1 MSSLLWL
8 LNTVGLS
15 SIGPA
20 GIISITGMAG
30 IGCAAA
36 KMQFDSIREQ
46 EKKEKIE
53 KEFEKMNI
61 KKKKVDIDLF
71 NEEQYKTNETI
82 KKDYEQ
88 MQVDKKDKELKEYDL
103 VEKQCTA
110 NLNYKGIKVES
121 YKQLLLGHDEKSNP
135 VWGYDTNYIVAG
147 TTGSGKTRKLYPI
160 LLNYLANQQGIVYI
174 CDLKGTDFK
183 MFKGKRHVVTYIDEL
198 ENVAEA
204 VKGFEDEY
212 NRRKE
217 LFNESNC
224 IDIDDYNS
232 KHDDKLR
239 GFMLLIDEY
248 ADISDCYQDKNKRPV
263 GVYKDI
269 IQLAR
274 KCRAFG
280 GRIVLGTQRPSVDVV
295 CGTLKNNCTIL
306 GMRCINSLNSK
317 IMVDTEGC
325 ERLSKTESLTVI
337 DGMLTKLFAY
347 KVTDPILRDYI
358 SKLK

>member
-1 MSSLLWL
+1 MSSLIWL

-15 SIGPA
+15 SISSA
-20 GIISITGMAG
+20 GIISIAGMCG
-30 IGCAAA
+30 LGVAAF
-36 KMQFDSIREQ
+36 KMHFDSIVEH
-46 EKKEKIE
+46 EKKDKIE
-53 KEFEKMNI
+53 KNYEKMMLS
-61 KKKKVDIDLF
+61 KKKIDTDLY
-71 NEEQYKTNETI
+71 NEEQYMVNETI
-82 KKDYEQ
+82 KNDYEQ
-88 MQVDKKDKELKEYDL
+88 MQVDKKDRELKEYDL
-103 VEKQCTA
+103 VEKVCNV
-110 NLNYKGIKVES
+110 NLEYKGIKVDS
-121 YKQLLLGHDEKSNP
+121 YKQLLLGHNEKCEP

-147 TTGSGKTRKLYPI
+147 TTGAGKTRKIYPL

-183 MFKGKRHVVTYIDEL
+183 MFKGKRHIACYVDDL

-204 VKGFEDEY
+204 VKGFEEEY

-217 LFNESNC
+217 LFNEANC
-224 IDIDDYNS
+224 IDVDDYNS
-232 KHDDKLR
+232 KHDEKLR

-269 IQLAR
+269 IMLAR

-280 GRIVLGTQRPSVDVV
+280 GRIILGTQRPSVDVV

-325 ERLSKTESLTVI
+325 ERLSKTESLVVI
-337 DGMLTKLFAY
+337 DGRFTKLFAY
-347 KVTDPILRDYI
+347 KISDSILREYI
-358 SKLK
+358 GKLK

>member
-1 MSSLLWL
+1 MSSILWL
-8 LNTVGLS
+8 LSTIGIS

-20 GIISITGMAG
+20 GIISITGIAG
-30 IGCAAA
+30 IGVAAA

-46 EKKEKIE
+46 EKNEKIA
-53 KEFEKMNI
+53 KEFEKMDL
-61 KKKKVDIDLF
+61 KKKKVDTDLF

-88 MQVDKKDKELKEYDL
+88 MQVDKKERELNEYDL
-103 VEKQCTA
+103 VEKQCTT
-110 NLNYKGIKVES
+110 NLNYIGIKVDG
-121 YKQLLLGHDEKSNP
+121 YKQLLLGHDEKGNP
-135 VWGYDTNYIVAG
+135 VWGDDTNYIVAG
-147 TTGSGKTRKLYPI
+147 TTGAGKTRKLYP
-160 LLNYLANQQGIVYI
+160 LVLNYLANQQGVVYI

-183 MFKGKRHVVTYIDEL
+183 MFRSKKYVATYIDEL

-204 VKGFEDEY
+204 VKGFEEEY
-212 NRRKE
+212 NRRKD
-217 LFNESNC
+217 LFNEENC

-232 KHDDKLR
+232 KHKEQLR

-248 ADISDCYQDKNKRPV
+248 ADISDSYQDKNKRPV

-269 IQLAR
+269 IRLAR

-280 GRIVLGTQRPSVDVV
+280 GRIILGTQRPSVDVV

-306 GMRCINSLNSK
+306 GMRCINGLNSK
-317 IMVDTEGC
+317 IMIDAEGC

-347 KVTDPILRDYI
+347 KVTDSILRDYI
-358 SKLK
+358 GKLK